1 MQRRGAGLRQSS
13 GLKERGNSEL
23 AKLAYSPNEKA
34 RKIALRM
41 IELRDE
47 LNVAVNTLDN
57 GTTVVDCG
65 VRAGGGIKAGLL
77 FAEICMG
84 GLGDCEVE
92 PVSAGDFCVPGIKV
106 CVDNPSIGCMGC
118 QYAGWAVK
126 SDRYFGMG
134 SGPARIKYG
143 AEELMQT
150 LGYEDGATCAVLALE
165 ANKLPGVEVAAD
177 IAGRCGIAG
186 KDLYV
191 LVART
196 ASIVGS
202 LQIAARVVETGLHK
216 LAELG
221 FDIKKIISGFG
232 TSPLAP
238 VEDGDLKA
246 IGATNDCILYG
257 GRVWY
262 TMDCADSEIE
272 KILDRIPSKSSRDY
286 GKPFF
291 ELFQQYKDFYAIDP
305 MLFSPAEVF
314 INNVRSGRLFHAGE
328 LNGSLLNRI
337 FGKS

>member
-1 MQRRGAGLRQSS
+1 M
-13 GLKERGNSEL
+13 

-34 RKIALRM
+34 REIVLRM
-41 IELRDE
+41 IDLRNE

-65 VRAGGGIKAGLL
+65 VCASGGIKAGLL
-77 FAEICMG
+77 FAETCIG
-84 GLGDCEVE
+84 GLGDCTVQ
-92 PVSAGDFCVPGIKV
+92 PVFAGDLCVPGV
-106 CVDNPSIGCMGC
+106 RVYVDNPSVGCMGC

-126 SDRYFGMG
+126 ADKYFAMG
-134 SGPARIKYG
+134 SGPARIKSG

-150 LGYEDGATCAVLALE
+150 LGYEDGGTCAVLALE
-165 ANKLPGVEVAAD
+165 AGKLPTVEAANY
-177 IAGRCGIAG
+177 IAGRCGVAG
-186 KDLYV
+186 KDLYL

-196 ASIVGS
+196 ASVVGS
-202 LQIAARVVETGLHK
+202 LQIAARVVETGMHK
-216 LAELG
+216 LTELG
-221 FDIKKIISGFG
+221 FDVKRVISGFG

-238 VEDGDLKA
+238 VADGDLKA

-262 TMDCADSEIE
+262 TVDCDDGEIE
-272 KILDRIPSKSSRDY
+272 KILDRIPSNSSRDY

-291 ELFQQYKDFYAIDP
+291 ELFQEYKDFYAIDP

-314 INNVRSGRLFHAGE
+314 INNARSGRLFHAGE

-337 FGKS
+337 FGSAG

>member
-1 MQRRGAGLRQSS
+1 VTR
-13 GLKERGNSEL
+13 
-23 AKLAYSPNEKA
+23 LAYSPNEKA
-34 RKIALRM
+34 REIVCRM
-41 IELRDE
+41 IDLKDE

-57 GTTVVDCG
+57 GTIVVDCG

-84 GLGDCEVE
+84 GLGNCTVQ
-92 PVSAGDFCVPGIKV
+92 PVSAGDLCVPGV
-106 CVDNPSIGCMGC
+106 RVYVDNPSVGCMGC

-126 SDRYFGMG
+126 VDRYFAMG
-134 SGPARIKYG
+134 SGPARIKVG
-143 AEELMQT
+143 AEELIQK
-150 LGYEDGATCAVLALE
+150 LGYEDSANCAVLALE
-165 ANKLPGVEVAAD
+165 AGKLPALEVANC
-177 IAGRCGIAG
+177 IAGRCGVAG
-186 KDLYV
+186 ENLYL

-216 LAELG
+216 LTELG
-221 FDIKKIISGFG
+221 FDVRKIISGFG

-238 VEDGDLKA
+238 VAAEDLKA

-262 TMDCADSEIE
+262 AVDCDDSEIE
-272 KILDRIPSKSSRDY
+272 KILDRIPSCSSRDY

-314 INNVRSGRLFHAGE
+314 VNNVHTGRLFHAGE
-328 LNGSLLNRI
+328 LNGPLLNRT
-337 FGKS
+337 FGRAA

>member
-1 MQRRGAGLRQSS
+1 M
-13 GLKERGNSEL
+13 

-34 RKIALRM
+34 REIVRRM
-41 IELRDE
+41 IDLKDE

-57 GTTVVDCG
+57 RTTVVDCG

-84 GLGDCEVE
+84 GLGNCTVQ
-92 PVSAGDFCVPGIKV
+92 PVSAGDLCVPGV
-106 CVDNPSIGCMGC
+106 TVYVDNPSVGCMGC

-126 SDRYFGMG
+126 ADRYFAMG
-134 SGPARIKYG
+134 SGPARIKSG

-165 ANKLPGVEVAAD
+165 AGKLPSVEAANY
-177 IAGRCGIAG
+177 IAGRCGVAG
-186 KDLYV
+186 EDLYLV
-191 LVART
+191 VART

-216 LAELG
+216 LTELG
-221 FDIKKIISGFG
+221 FDVKKVLSGFG

-238 VEDGDLKA
+238 VADGDLKA

-262 TMDCADSEIE
+262 TVDCDDGDIE
-272 KILDRIPSKSSRDY
+272 NILDRIPSNSSRDY

-291 ELFQQYKDFYAIDP
+291 ELFQEYKDFYAIDP

-314 INNVRSGRLFHAGE
+314 LNNVHSGRLFRAGE
-328 LNGSLLNRI
+328 VNGSLLNGI
-337 FGKS
+337 FGKAD